1 MGKNNDTLDSV
12 LKRAVSANVLE
23 KTTQAGPGVF
33 IIGSDMY
40 KRKDNTPLSAG
51 WKKQLKAIHSMKNDG
66 RIYTD
71 EEQKKRWKTAMGRA
85 DSFYGRSGRKKDKDF
100 VKYVATKNGI
110 FRDVHGDVSMP
121 KVGAFIAGAGGLALL
136 AHKAYKNYTTNKEK
150 EQEQDRIRNQIMMQQ
165 GFPMAASEANMNE
178 MRGNN
183 SDIYFGTDN
192 VAVTGNGAAEVLVN
206 TMGEYAQYAEDD
218 AIVALGVDSLRAA
231 QVTKLEN
238 GEQFA
243 ESEPVKLD
251 YCIYS
256 VGDEVEV
263 TDEIKGKVVE
273 VLPLPE
279 SFCDPTM
286 VEQVMLD
293 NGVLANV
300 TENGNLWVEMSED
313 GEVVTTPIVKYNT
326 FEINGE
332 TFSGVDLGL
341 IAKENSQLAEFSVE
355 DYIAGSAEANETTE
369 SFSEQNEDANAAAS
383 TETVENQEA
392 QFSESYL
399 AGKELAS
406 KGNFSE
412 AELVSY
418 SRSNNYDLT
427 DFLSGYSDTVDSMA
441 ANAGAA
447 TEFHSDLEN
456 VEGIEK
462 AGNMMFSE
470 QNEAVNQK
478 AQEVNFSEDSYNTN
492 LDEISSWVGNPNL

>member
-1 MGKNNDTLDSV
+1 MGKKENKDSFENAI
-12 LKRAVSANVLE
+12 KHAVANGAIKE
-23 KTTQAGPGVF
+23 ADKPGAGVF
-33 IIGSDMY
+33 IIKDKMY
-40 KRKDNTPLSAG
+40 KRTDSPLSKG
-51 WKKQLKAIHSMKNDG
+51 YKRELKAILSMPNDG
-66 RIYTD
+66 KIRTND
-71 EEQKKRWKTAMGRA
+71 ELRKAWKRAREKGNEYY
-85 DSFYGRSGRKKDKDF
+85 DNKSGKKKDKDV
-100 VKYVATKNGI
+100 VKYVATKNGM

-121 KVGAFIAGAGGLALL
+121 KVGAAIAGIGGLGLL
-136 AHKAYKNYTTNKEK
+136 GYTAYKNYKANKEK
-150 EQEQDRIRNQIMMQQ
+150 EEEQDRIRKQIMMQQ
-165 GFPMAASEANMNE
+165 GYPMAASEANMNE

-183 SDIYFGTDN
+183 SDIYFGTDS
-192 VAVTGNGAAEVLVN
+192 VAIAGNGAAEVLVN
-206 TMGEYAQYAEDD
+206 TMGEYAQYAEDEKV
-218 AIVALGVDSLRAA
+218 VALGVDSLRAA
-231 QVTKLEN
+231 QITKLEN
-238 GEQFA
+238 GEQFS
-243 ESEPVKLD
+243 ESEPVKLE

-263 TDEIKGKVVE
+263 TDEIHGKVVE

-279 SFCDPTM
+279 SFCDSTM

-313 GEVVTTPIVKYNT
+313 GSVVTTPIVKYNS
-326 FEINGE
+326 FEIDGE
-332 TFSGVDLGL
+332 EFSGVDLGL
-341 IAKENSQLAEFSVE
+341 IAEENSQLAEFSIE
-355 DYIAGSAEANETTE
+355 DYIPGSADETNE
-369 SFSEQNEDANAAAS
+369 SFSEENEEANADTN
-383 TETVENQEA
+383 TEADNA

-399 AGKELAS
+399 AGKELAA

-447 TEFHSDLEN
+447 TEFHSDLED

-470 QNEAVNQK
+470 QNEFTGQK
-478 AQEVNFSEDSYNTN
+478 AQAVNFSEESYNTN
-492 LDEISSWVGNPNL
+492 LDEISSWIGNPNL